1 MAAVLWIGTL
11 VGAVLGSAHAVYLY
25 RTVTAQGPT
34 ATEGGSGRLHL
45 QAAYYAIWTVFLW
58 ALFGAYVLV
67 LWVISVIAYAVWNL
81 LKP

>member
-1 MAAVLWIGTL
+1 MAEVLWMGTL

-25 RTVTAQGPT
+25 RTVTAEGPS
-34 ATEGGSGRLHL
+34 AAEGGSVRLHL
-45 QAAYYAIWTVFLW
+45 RAAYYAIWTVVLW

-67 LWVISVIAYAVWNL
+67 LWAISVIAYAVWNL